1 MPLVLLPIT
10 HTLTYAKPFG
20 LAWLDVTRLVAMA
33 ALRRLMGSK
42 AVYVVG

>member
-1 MPLVLLPIT
+1 MQNR
-10 HTLTYAKPFG
+10 

-42 AVYVVG
+42 VVYVVG